1 MKSRTAKHMLG
12 ENTPGRRRNRSEVW
26 KFAKRIRGDHPAL
39 KMKGASLRYTHQ
51 CVHVTGKDE
60 EGNDLICNTLL
71 KCGHSTDHYS
81 DIEAESGKVIKTALR
96 KWLTTKVIDHFE
108 ECHPTHQIAFAR
120 IQRKASK
127 ASSRIQAM
135 AHGTSPPIVVKK
147 KRPLVSTGGK
157 VKPEPVTRR
166 EAPPLPSK
174 YASGPYYTNAHSS
187 SVLAAQ
193 VKSYI
198 YCKGRLS
205 KSQLDDEWFR
215 RSLKETATLDTNHL
229 AVMLK
234 EIGYTYDE
242 NVMLAIEK
250 SYNAKNQPTL
260 NGHSVKDWV
269 ESEFELFRMFLK
281 LVVNKCQVECL
292 GNQIGQAIHDCG
304 TLADKHKYMALG
316 MQVIMPGWDRNMPIA
331 LSMRRMKS
339 GTDAYQADVIK
350 AEILHRTGY
359 TFEEIAGACIQD
371 GAALGVATKL
381 LVEEICC
388 LMHCGDK
395 VRLLLLLLLLLL
407 R

>member
-1 MKSRTAKHMLG
+1 MARMKSRTAKHMLG
-12 ENTPGRRRNRSEVW
+12 ENTPGRRKNRSEVW
-26 KFAKRIRGDHPAL
+26 KFAKRIKGDHPAL
-39 KMKGASLRYTHQ
+39 KMKGASLGYTHQ
-51 CVHVTGKDE
+51 CVYVTGKDE

-81 DIEAESGKVIKTALR
+81 DIEAETNKVIKTALR

-127 ASSRIQAM
+127 AASRIQAM

-147 KRPLVSTGGK
+147 KRALVSTGRK

-174 YASGPYYTNAHSS
+174 YASGPLYTNAHSS

-215 RSLKETATLDTNHL
+215 TALKETATLDTEHL
-229 AVMLK
+229 AVVLK
-234 EIGYTYDE
+234 EIGYTHDE
-242 NVMLAIEK
+242 NIMLAIEK
-250 SYNAKNQPTL
+250 SYNAKTQPVL
-260 NGHSVKDWV
+260 SGHAVKDWV

-281 LVVNKCQVECL
+281 LVVSKCQVECL

-339 GTDAYQADVIK
+339 GTDAYQAGVIE
-350 AEILHRTGY
+350 AEILRRTGY
-359 TFEEIAGACIQD
+359 TFEEISGACIQD
-371 GAALGVATKL
+371 GAALGVAREL
-381 LVEEICC
+381 GVEEIICR
-388 LMHCGDK
+388 MHCGDK
-395 VRLLLLLLLLLL
+395 VR
-407 R
+407 

>member
-1 MKSRTAKHMLG
+1 M
-12 ENTPGRRRNRSEVW
+12 
-26 KFAKRIRGDHPAL
+26 
-39 KMKGASLRYTHQ
+39 
-51 CVHVTGKDE
+51 
-60 EGNDLICNTLL
+60 
-71 KCGHSTDHYS
+71 
-81 DIEAESGKVIKTALR
+81 
-96 KWLTTKVIDHFE
+96 
-108 ECHPTHQIAFAR
+108 
-120 IQRKASK
+120 
-127 ASSRIQAM
+127 
-135 AHGTSPPIVVKK
+135 
-147 KRPLVSTGGK
+147 
-157 VKPEPVTRR
+157 KPEPVTRR

-174 YASGPYYTNAHSS
+174 YESGPYNTNAHSS

-215 RSLKETATLDTNHL
+215 RALKETATLDTEHL
-229 AVMLK
+229 AVVLK
-234 EIGYTYDE
+234 EIGYTHDE
-242 NVMLAIEK
+242 NIMLAIEK
-250 SYNAKNQPTL
+250 SYNAKPQPVLT
-260 NGHSVKDWV
+260 GKAVKEWV

-281 LVVNKCQVECL
+281 LVVGKCQVECL

-316 MQVIMPGWDRNMPIA
+316 MQIIMPGWDRNMPIA

-350 AEILHRTGY
+350 AEILRRTGY

-371 GAALGVATKL
+371 GAALGVASKL

-395 VRLLLLLLLLLL
+395 VR
-407 R
+407 